1 MNSGNPFPRR
11 VRSREFAA
19 IAAAALS
26 LLVPG
31 LPGTAGAQ
39 NTPNPSAVSPPPSGS
54 PGLAAGIPQAPVGHR
69 QPRPSDL
76 PPDVNREENANA
88 PPRDAPSRSAIDSLP
103 TICVRC

>member
-1 MNSGNPFPRR
+1 MNSRNPLPRR
-11 VRSREFAA
+11 VHSREFPA

-26 LLVPG
+26 LLAAG

-39 NTPNPSAVSPPPSGS
+39 NTPNPPAVSPPPFGS
-54 PGLAAGIPQAPVGHR
+54 PGLSAGIPQAPVGHR

-76 PPDVNREENANA
+76 PADVNREENANA
-88 PPRDAPSRSAIDSLP
+88 PQRDAPSRSAIDSLP